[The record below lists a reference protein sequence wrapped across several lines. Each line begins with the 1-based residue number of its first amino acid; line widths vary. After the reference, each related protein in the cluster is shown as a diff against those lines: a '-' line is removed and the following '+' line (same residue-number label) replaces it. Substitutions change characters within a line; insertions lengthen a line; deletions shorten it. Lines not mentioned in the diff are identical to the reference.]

1 MQSITVVGLGTMG
14 HGIAQTFAVA
24 GFDVRL
30 FDENEAVRDSVI
42 ARVQQNLEV
51 MLQNGLLE
59 SIELEDVTARLA
71 VCQSEQEA
79 CEQSD
84 FVIEAIVED
93 LDVKREF
100 FSRCENVVRES
111 SILASN
117 TSSFPNSMIAAG
129 LAHPERCINTHWFNP
144 AHVIPVVEIIPSVHT
159 SEDVVGKAME
169 LLYSIGKQPIRLHK
183 EVPGFALNRIQVA
196 MFREMLDLVDQ
207 GVISPSDLD
216 RAVRGSL
223 AIRWAAEGPIR
234 VGDFGGW
241 DVLGKVYENIV
252 PNLRSDTQLH
262 DALAG
267 MISRGEYGIKS
278 GQGFYEYPQQEL
290 LDIIASK
297 DKRFMAWA
305 KLLSDSIV
313 TTNDGER
320 T

>member
-1 MQSITVVGLGTMG
+1 MQTITVIGLGTMG

-42 ARVQQNLEV
+42 TRVQQNLEV

-59 SIELEDVTARLA
+59 SIELDDVISRMI
-71 VCQSEQEA
+71 VFQGEQEA

-84 FVIEAIVED
+84 FIIEAIAED

-100 FSRCENVVRES
+100 FSRCEKVVAES
-111 SILASN
+111 AILASN
-117 TSSFPNSMIAAG
+117 TSSFPNSMLAAG
-129 LAHPERCINTHWFNP
+129 LTHPERCINTQWFNP
-144 AHVIPVVEIIPSVHT
+144 AHVIPVVEIIPGEHT
-159 SEDVVGKAME
+159 SEAVVGKVME
-169 LLYSIGKQPIRLHK
+169 LLHSIGKQPIRLHK

-207 GVISPSDLD
+207 GVILPNDLD

-223 AIRWAAEGPIR
+223 AIRWAAEGPMR

-241 DVLGKVYENIV
+241 DVLGKVYEILA
-252 PNLRSDTQLH
+252 PGLRSDTQVP
-262 DALAG
+262 DILAG

-278 GQGFYEYPQQEL
+278 GRGFYEYPQEEL

-305 KLLSDSIV
+305 KLLSDSLA
-313 TTNDGER
+313 NDE
-320 T
+320 

>member
-1 MQSITVVGLGTMG
+1 MQTITVVGLGTMG

-24 GFDVRL
+24 GFDVKL
-30 FDENEAVRDSVI
+30 FDENETVRDLVI
-42 ARVQQNLEV
+42 ARVRQNLEV

-59 SIELEDVTARLA
+59 TIELDDVTSRMT
-71 VCQSEQEA
+71 VCQSEHEA

-84 FVIEAIVED
+84 FIIEAIAED
-93 LDVKREF
+93 LDIKREF
-100 FSRCENVVRES
+100 FSRCEEVVTES

-129 LAHPERCINTHWFNP
+129 LVHPERCINTHWFNP
-144 AHVIPVVEIIPSVHT
+144 AHVIPVVEIIPGEHT
-159 SEDVVGKAME
+159 SEDVVTKVME
-169 LLYSIGKQPIRLHK
+169 LFNLIGKQPIRLLK

-241 DVLGKVYENIV
+241 DVLGKVYEV
-252 PNLRSDTQLH
+252 LAPSLRSDTQIHEILT
-262 DALAG
+262 G

-297 DKRFMAWA
+297 DKRFMTWA
-305 KLLSDSIV
+305 KLLSDSIA
-313 TTNDGER
+313 DDD
-320 T
+320 